1 MNSVIGQVLSDNR
14 SKSVTPCEELTNK
27 IKGALYDIANSF
39 VYIGFLLAECNDYKT
54 YLDWGYNS
62 IYDYAFAEF
71 GFKKSSVN
79 NFINVC
85 KVFSSNF
92 SSCGE
97 PLPYSMILKDSYQ
110 DFKYSQLVEMLSMS
124 DKQRLQVSS
133 DMTVKEIREIKKN
146 SFEIDFEKIYDMQLN
161 LQEFC
166 ETYNKKISGKKF
178 EFEIKGYKVDVSDLW
193 PDGYMVSF
201 DVSFGTSGS
210 GCGHEVFRSFD
221 EFKKECIYYLSRYDE
236 DIKVLDP
243 ELLSRRLEK
252 RVDIDE
258 DDLKD
263 LFDLIEDQ
271 YLEVEDISFAD
282 FCLSYFKEHNYSLVR
297 DFYVWK

>member
-1 MNSVIGQVLSDNR
+1 MNSVIGQVLADNR

-97 PLPYSMILKDSYQ
+97 PLPYSMILKDNYQ

-146 SFEIDFEKIYDMQLN
+146 AADIDFESLFNMQF
-161 LQEFC
+161 EKKPF
-166 ETYNKKISGKKF
+166 TYTFTKKVRGYKFKLDISG
-178 EFEIKGYKVDVSDLW
+178 VVSEPSEYH
-193 PDGYMVSF
+193 PDGYRLCFSPELVGQCGSLSSYNSF
-201 DVSFGTSGS
+201 KD
-210 GCGHEVFRSFD
+210 FD
-221 EFKKECIYYLSRYDE
+221 EFKEKVMYYINLYE
-236 DIKVLDP
+236 DTVP
-243 ELLSRRLEK
+243 EPEPLSRRLEN

-258 DDLKD
+258 DGLKK
-263 LFDLIEDQ
+263 LFYLIENQ
-271 YLEVEDISFAD
+271 YLKAEDISLAD